1 MEDNLEEKQN
11 YLRENILDKGYD
23 TNKFVDFL
31 KNKKGDE
38 GADVSNWTIE
48 DLKIVVKEFISS
60 INNNQNKGNS
70 NESKPIYVPSSSNK
84 NSKNSEGNRIKDEEF
99 GIVIEDYIN
108 CQKSEESGL
117 SKFDNVKIEIKSFKK
132 VEKGIF
138 SKNYFTYLIETSPL
152 DLKAN
157 RRYSDFEWLKE
168 RLSVIFNT
176 SILPRLSKKGK
187 IDEERKIKRRMRDL
201 EKFLN
206 FLLKDP
212 LIRNSNILFDF
223 LSLETEEEFHKA
235 KKLYDKMKTP
245 SDLKDFKTPLG
256 KVKIILNNEKE
267 KYVDH
272 IRDNVALNDSLL
284 KKLDENFKALKEEM
298 NTVFC
303 RIVSFCPLFDK
314 LIKISTKYCDN
325 KTTIESYKQIKKL
338 LEAWANNIRKQNA
351 FFFID
356 VKEYFKFL
364 GGNYRHLKELVQVVE
379 NHKTNYYKN
388 AKSLIAKK
396 IDLFK
401 KQEAANWQLDVADRN
416 NLVNFYNQKEI
427 AYKKICFKETNN
439 MIRMKEKYGY
449 YVNRIISEFERMRN
463 ICAFETKEKTLN
475 YSQKEQQ
482 IFSSYI
488 KIMKEIVGVMD
499 GCTVEKYKDNEIEV
513 PQFIDPTIEISD
525 NYDNNNQQQNNND
538 NYDEE

>member
-38 GADVSNWTIE
+38 GADVSNWTME

-176 SILPRLSKKGK
+176 SVLPRLSKKGK
-187 IDEERKIKRRMRDL
+187 IDEERKIKRRMRYL

-396 IDLFK
+396 LDLFK

>member
-38 GADVSNWTIE
+38 GADVSNWTME

-396 IDLFK
+396 LDLFK

>member
-38 GADVSNWTIE
+38 GADVSNWTME